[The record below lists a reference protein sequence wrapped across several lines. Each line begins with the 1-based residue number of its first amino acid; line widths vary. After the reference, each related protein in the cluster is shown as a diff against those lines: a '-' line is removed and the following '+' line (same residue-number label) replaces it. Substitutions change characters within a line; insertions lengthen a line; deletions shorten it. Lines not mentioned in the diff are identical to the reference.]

1 MLDMKIIGENI
12 RTERKRQL
20 LTIERLAEIVGITE
34 NFLGKIE
41 RGESM
46 PSFPTMDSIACAL
59 GVSIDFLK
67 GNYHNVYLTPKYI
80 CQHSP
85 VHLTNRQTNT
95 MIYIVTT
102 HFLYNHTIRKH
113 SSHISSNSQL
123 SN

>member
-67 GNYHNVYLTPKYI
+67 GK
-80 CQHSP
+80 
-85 VHLTNRQTNT
+85 
-95 MIYIVTT
+95 
-102 HFLYNHTIRKH
+102 
-113 SSHISSNSQL
+113 
-123 SN
+123 

>member
-46 PSFPTMDSIACAL
+46 PSFP
-59 GVSIDFLK
+59 
-67 GNYHNVYLTPKYI
+67 N
-80 CQHSP
+80 
-85 VHLTNRQTNT
+85 
-95 MIYIVTT
+95 
-102 HFLYNHTIRKH
+102 
-113 SSHISSNSQL
+113 
-123 SN
+123 